1 MRLLPERISVL
12 FLSELLLSFCCFVAS
27 ALLVFGVEGLAGGR
41 LWGMAVAALSVVAG
55 CFFNGLYR
63 NLQWRS
69 RVALILQ
76 ICGVFGMVLILQ
88 GAFAYTG
95 ARIQVARWPMLIGVA
110 LNFLVMVGWRI
121 AYARLLKNVFATERI
136 LFLGVD
142 DVVCEIAAVVA
153 ERPELGFSVAGFLSD
168 TRPHGAAVAGG
179 ATVVGRIDDLL
190 AVANE
195 LHIRRI
201 VAGDELRDMPI
212 AALVTAKRKGIVV
225 QESGSA
231 YELVC
236 GRVCARTFRP
246 SQIVFTNELTARPGV
261 MAIQSVYS
269 NLVGLTAFVCAVPVL
284 ALARAIV
291 KVSSQG
297 PSLIS
302 EQYAGMGGIPFTASR
317 LRCTDVNDATKT
329 TAVGRWIRALHM
341 EHLPRVGNVVR
352 GEMSLVGPAP
362 VRLEFA
368 EHLSALIPVY
378 RQRYIVKPGLT
389 GWCQIQSAESDLPD
403 AIRQVESDLYY
414 TKYMSMALDAYI
426 LLRTLRGILPFEEE

>member
-12 FLSELLLSFCCFVAS
+12 FFSELLLSFCCFVAS
-27 ALLVFGVEGLAGGR
+27 ALLVFGVQGLAGGR

-69 RVALILQ
+69 RVAVILQ

-88 GAFAYTG
+88 GVLAYTG
-95 ARIQVARWPMLIGVA
+95 SRIQVARWPMLIGVA

-121 AYARLLKNVFATERI
+121 AYSRLLKSVFANERI

-142 DVVCEIAAVVA
+142 DVVCEIAAAVT
-153 ERPELGFSVAGFLSD
+153 ELPQLGFSVAGFLSNK
-168 TRPHGAAVAGG
+168 RPHGTPIAGG
-179 ATVVGRIDDLL
+179 GTVVGRIDDLQ
-190 AVANE
+190 AVVNE

-201 VAGDELRDMPI
+201 VVGDEMREIPV
-212 AALVTAKRKGIVV
+212 AALVAAKRKGIEV
-225 QESGSA
+225 QESGTA

-236 GRVCARTFRP
+236 SRVCARTFRP
-246 SQIVFTNELTARPGV
+246 SQIVFTNELSARPGV

-269 NLVGLTAFVCAVPVL
+269 NLVGLAVFVCAVPVL
-284 ALARAIV
+284 ALARVIV
-291 KVSSQG
+291 RISSRG
-297 PSLIS
+297 PSLLS

-317 LRCTDVNDATKT
+317 LRCTDFNDTGKT
-329 TAVGRWIRALHM
+329 TTVGRWIRALHL
-341 EHLPRVGNVVR
+341 EYLPRVGNVVR

-362 VRLEFA
+362 VRVEFA

-389 GWCQIQSAESDLPD
+389 GWCQIQSAYTDLPD

-414 TKYMSMALDAYI
+414 TKHMSMALDAYI
-426 LLRTLRGILPFEEE
+426 LLRTLRGILPFEDE